1 MTLPPK
7 YKEIRQQAGAAPDA
21 QQAVAEWPSLA
32 IAPLTEELAHVS
44 KDIETNVQSIGN
56 RFQKIALAAR
66 SQAETMQSLMPSVQ
80 TIGVDGQALPLS
92 ELAGSLGETLSH
104 LSGRIV
110 HLSSRSTAMIYALRD
125 VQTEFNSMQELIA
138 QIEKINKRTNLLSLN
153 AKIEAARAG
162 PAGRGFAVVAS
173 EVGELAQAVNKLSDT
188 VRRQMSSVSEGLGR
202 GDDLLKE
209 IAAIEMSK
217 EDLEANA
224 RIKSLMDKLVMQ
236 NAALAGAMQKSAA
249 SSKQIGQE
257 AAEASAGLRF
267 SDGVMQRLQDVS
279 KALYLIGEAAAIG
292 SQSQSESQ
300 AASAIL

>member
-1 MTLPPK
+1 
-7 YKEIRQQAGAAPDA
+7 
-21 QQAVAEWPSLA
+21 
-32 IAPLTEELAHVS
+32 
-44 KDIETNVQSIGN
+44 
-56 RFQKIALAAR
+56 
-66 SQAETMQSLMPSVQ
+66 
-80 TIGVDGQALPLS
+80 
-92 ELAGSLGETLSH
+92 
-104 LSGRIV
+104 
-110 HLSSRSTAMIYALRD
+110 MIYALRD
-125 VQTEFNSMQELIA
+125 VQTEFNSMQESIA